1 MEQDNQNDA
10 PNQAEQPVEQKPVEV
25 AAPQKREFTRR
36 KNGRNS
42 RHSASQNKSDNAL
55 ACGEIADISAAS
67 ERLSGKNVNGY
78 TPRKPRNAESE
89 EAARQ
94 PKAEVVENSEPEAKP
109 QTESENGETQC
120 KCTET
125 EHEGPSFERRK
136 FTPRTIEVSLDDSR
150 PNKRCCQNKLPDGVV
165 SYSAADEADC
175 PSLSLFA
182 RIKAALKSIFSGK
195 KGKKFDKKNRK
206 FDKNFKKDFKGKR
219 KFNNNK
225 YRAKNGGRGGNKNFN
240 RRHP

>member
-25 AAPQKREFTRR
+25 AVPQKREFTRR

-42 RHSASQNKSDNAL
+42 RHSASQQNKSDNAL

-78 TPRKPRNAESE
+78 IPRKPRNAESE
-89 EAARQ
+89 EPARQ
-94 PKAEVVENSEPEAKP
+94 PNAEVAENSETEAKTQP
-109 QTESENGETQC
+109 ESESGDPQC
-120 KCTET
+120 ECAES
-125 EHEGPSFERRK
+125 EHDGPSFERRK

-165 SYSAADEADC
+165 SYSAAETDC

-195 KGKKFDKKNRK
+195 KGKKFDRKNRK

-225 YRAKNGGRGGNKNFN
+225 YRAKNGGNNKNFN
-240 RRHP
+240 RRRHS